1 MDLLKRRAIMM
12 ACGEDA
18 HLIYKLENHVCDGTA
33 ATAINTGIYLFDQ
46 TLYPLGWDIYIDFTV
61 GANNVSQGSFIRCRD
76 ANTPYNG
83 FTFRR
88 SSSGPNQLQVQV
100 NSKSSGINKTTLAGT
115 RFIATI
121 ENPTSAGN
129 VKIVID
135 NTTTVQDTPKAVPSP
150 LVIGGELDASLA
162 WKSDRFGICTINS
175 LRVVEKVPEPPVEVE
190 YIQSDG
196 VAYIDLDIAPSSIS
210 PIMELTFYLDTVTV
224 NQFMAGADASS
235 NRFSF
240 AALNVDY
247 NYALEFRLGS
257 TYRVEGVSN
266 GWHTVKI
273 NGITG
278 ECSLDGT
285 VVWTSTGYT
294 LNSNSMHLFH
304 VNPRSDAPTTLK
316 ISSFK
321 LWDGNTQLLNMIPK
335 RVGTVGYMYDTIHN
349 QDYFTATGSFT
360 VGPDA

>member
-1 MDLLKRRAIMM
+1 MDLLKRRTIMM
-12 ACGEDA
+12 TCGEDA
-18 HLIYKLENHVCDGTA
+18 HLIYKLKNHVCDGTA

-46 TLYPLGWDIYIDFTV
+46 SLYPYGWDIYLDFTI
-61 GANNVSQGSFIRCRD
+61 GSNNGGQASFVRCRD
-76 ANTPYNG
+76 AETPYNG

-88 SSSGPNQLQVQV
+88 DWNSPNKMQVQV
-100 NSKSSGINKTTLAGT
+100 NNKSIDISKTSLPGT
-115 RFIATI
+115 RFTATI
-121 ENPTSAGN
+121 EKPTSAGKLQIKVDN
-129 VKIVID
+129 NTIYDTVKAA
-135 NTTTVQDTPKAVPSP
+135 TFP
-150 LVIGGELDASLA
+150 LVIGGEL
-162 WKSDRFGICTINS
+162 SDLTSWNTTRFSKCTINS
-175 LRVVEKVPEPPVEVE
+175 LRIIEKVPEPPKTVQ
-190 YIQSDG
+190 YLQSDG
-196 VAYIDLDIAPSSIS
+196 VAYIDLGITPSSIS

-224 NQFMAGADASS
+224 SQFMAGADASS
-235 NRFSF
+235 NKFSF

-266 GWHTVKI
+266 GWHTVKL

-335 RVGTVGYMYDTIHN
+335 RAGTVGYMYDTIHN
-349 QDYFTATGSFT
+349 QDYFTATGSFI